1 MADFGPFLST
11 CMSHTQQSPGTAKS
25 EPEHFQIWPTTP
37 PQSQIADLVH
47 DGPRKIVFWF
57 KTILSDEH
65 RDYRLGKVVL
75 DPNLEPQ
82 N

>member
-11 CMSHTQQSPGTAKS
+11 CMSHIQHSPDTAKS
-25 EPEHFQIWPTTP
+25 EPEHFQVWPTTP

-47 DGPRKIVFWF
+47 DGPQNIVIF

-65 RDYRLGKVVL
+65 REYGRYKVVL